1 MWNGHFGCWFHIQV
15 ANYHQKSIYV
25 PNRNILK
32 HTVSVCNR
40 EIESSMFVAGDG
52 VVIWNE
58 HRIRLCITSL
68 PSLLLDGRSRF
79 TALLSILVAYATHE
93 QLTVGWPAVIHIRFY
108 IFLFLFFLSLHSRS
122 LTCSLRHYYTTI
134 AAANTVTSSLIHSFI
149 THIRTLSISFV
160 YLPFSVPFCLCRKLI
175 YFFFSCRH
183 LTNIFHFGILC
194 MGKNSRIHQQRAMTL
209 RNLSYSSLP
218 LIQTRTHAYS
228 HRKLFFGKNKIWK
241 KYEFLPIKCDG
252 IEGFRCCDSA
262 LVNPLSI
269 RSAQWTMSLN
279 WVATVCHMYTCS
291 YSYVWNENRMKIA
304 PTTHSNLRAALH
316 DWSDWI
322 QQSTR

>member
-1 MWNGHFGCWFHIQV
+1 MVSAPLSALLFYFVFIIVITVVVVVVCYIL
-15 ANYHQKSIYV
+15 SV
-25 PNRNILK
+25 PICETVTLVVGFTYKWPTTTKNPFMCRTEIILK

-175 YFFFSCRH
+175 YFFF
-183 LTNIFHFGILC
+183 L
-194 MGKNSRIHQQRAMTL
+194 
-209 RNLSYSSLP
+209 LS
-218 LIQTRTHAYS
+218 A
-228 HRKLFFGKNKIWK
+228 FN
-241 KYEFLPIKCDG
+241 
-252 IEGFRCCDSA
+252 
-262 LVNPLSI
+262 
-269 RSAQWTMSLN
+269 
-279 WVATVCHMYTCS
+279 
-291 YSYVWNENRMKIA
+291 
-304 PTTHSNLRAALH
+304 
-316 DWSDWI
+316 
-322 QQSTR
+322 

>member
-108 IFLFLFFLSLHSRS
+108 IFLFLFLFFFSLHSHS

-149 THIRTLSISFV
+149 THIRTLSISSV

-175 YFFFSCRH
+175 YFFF
-183 LTNIFHFGILC
+183 L
-194 MGKNSRIHQQRAMTL
+194 
-209 RNLSYSSLP
+209 LS
-218 LIQTRTHAYS
+218 A
-228 HRKLFFGKNKIWK
+228 FN
-241 KYEFLPIKCDG
+241 
-252 IEGFRCCDSA
+252 
-262 LVNPLSI
+262 
-269 RSAQWTMSLN
+269 
-279 WVATVCHMYTCS
+279 
-291 YSYVWNENRMKIA
+291 
-304 PTTHSNLRAALH
+304 
-316 DWSDWI
+316 
-322 QQSTR
+322 